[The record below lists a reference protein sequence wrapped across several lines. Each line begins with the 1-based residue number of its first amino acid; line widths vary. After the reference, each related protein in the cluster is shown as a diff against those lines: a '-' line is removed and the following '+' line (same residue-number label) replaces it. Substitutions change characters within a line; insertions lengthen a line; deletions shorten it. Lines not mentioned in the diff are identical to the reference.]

1 MRYFHIAAGLFHY
14 GLFSSI
20 KIFYPPNF
28 KMFVLSSAMHQVS
41 IFIYNRSPD
50 SVAKDIQMSYAS
62 TILTW
67 ITSMH
72 EFIFLKKLS
81 KMFLFVVLNSF
92 LFRICFI
99 DYFTSFVLI
108 FEFLYMMWLRNY
120 RTKLQRSYNYN
131 FYILSQFMGY
141 IWLCQLKQFHTHE
154 KQ

>member
-1 MRYFHIAAGLFHY
+1 MWNNL

-50 SVAKDIQMSYAS
+50 SVAKNIQMSYAS

-72 EFIFLKKLS
+72 EFIFFKKNLAKCVYS
-81 KMFLFVVLNSF
+81 LYWIVFS